1 MRLITEQGELT
12 LPEDFSFEVEQ
23 NSAFFSENGAA
34 TVGAT
39 IPATGED
46 LARLGFPT
54 RVARSTKHINTFPAI
69 LQHGIYQKKERFSV
83 TFETDCR
90 KSVLF
95 CENSGKN
102 KIGIF

>member
-23 NSAFFSENGAA
+23 NSAFFSETGAA

-69 LQHGIYQKKERFSV
+69 LQHGIYQKK
-83 TFETDCR
+83 
-90 KSVLF
+90 
-95 CENSGKN
+95 
-102 KIGIF
+102 